1 LANPNEQIREV
12 AATPLLEWIGDIVM
26 DHNLQVLLA
35 VGISGALC
43 LVAWV
48 WARRQLSRL
57 SHSATA
63 DRSGK
68 KLLAIDRGVV

>member
-1 LANPNEQIREV
+1 
-12 AATPLLEWIGDIVM
+12 M

-57 SHSATA
+57 SNATA
-63 DRSGK
+63 EDRQK
-68 KLLAIDRGVV
+68 NCWR